1 MLASRAA
8 TGMLEVLAVSYT
20 HLHPSNTGYPIDG
33 DYYEQIIKYAN
44 DHKILIELHSY
55 PREKLL
61 DDVCSP
67 ARIRNVV
74 GKYSNLRL
82 SIAHLGGF
90 QYEEL
95 YGLNAYFNLS
105 AVLPDLVDRM
115 GIENTNIVLRSL
127 GVEKLVF
134 ATDYPDSRSIRAIE
148 IYDTYCDILG
158 QMDFTQEEAENICK
172 YNALK
177 MCIRDRHYR
186 YCKGKVKFCQS
197 GRCSAKLVEKS
208 WNIRISVCMGT
219 NI

>member
-1 MLASRAA
+1 M
-8 TGMLEVLAVSYT
+8 MY
-20 HLHPSNTGYPIDG
+20 D
-33 DYYEQIIKYAN
+33 
-44 DHKILIELHSY
+44 
-55 PREKLL
+55 
-61 DDVCSP
+61 SP

-82 SIAHLGGF
+82 SIAHLGGSNMRIIW
-90 QYEEL
+90 
-95 YGLNAYFNLS
+95 LNAYFNLS

-172 YNALK
+172 YNALR
-177 MCIRDRHYR
+177 M
-186 YCKGKVKFCQS
+186 S
-197 GRCSAKLVEKS
+197 GLQ
-208 WNIRISVCMGT
+208 
-219 NI
+219 

>member
-1 MLASRAA
+1 M
-8 TGMLEVLAVSYT
+8 
-20 HLHPSNTGYPIDG
+20 
-33 DYYEQIIKYAN
+33 
-44 DHKILIELHSY
+44 
-55 PREKLL
+55 

-134 ATDYPDSRSIRAIE
+134 ATDYPIA
-148 IYDTYCDILG
+148 
-158 QMDFTQEEAENICK
+158 EA
-172 YNALK
+172 Y
-177 MCIRDRHYR
+177 
-186 YCKGKVKFCQS
+186 VQ
-197 GRCSAKLVEKS
+197 
-208 WNIRISVCMGT
+208 
-219 NI
+219 

>member
-1 MLASRAA
+1 M
-8 TGMLEVLAVSYT
+8 
-20 HLHPSNTGYPIDG
+20 
-33 DYYEQIIKYAN
+33 
-44 DHKILIELHSY
+44 
-55 PREKLL
+55 

-115 GIENTNIVLRSL
+115 GIENMNIVLRSL

-172 YNALK
+172 YNALR
-177 MCIRDRHYR
+177 M
-186 YCKGKVKFCQS
+186 S
-197 GRCSAKLVEKS
+197 GLQ
-208 WNIRISVCMGT
+208 
-219 NI
+219 

>member
-1 MLASRAA
+1 M
-8 TGMLEVLAVSYT
+8 
-20 HLHPSNTGYPIDG
+20 
-33 DYYEQIIKYAN
+33 
-44 DHKILIELHSY
+44 
-55 PREKLL
+55 

-134 ATDYPDSRSIRAIE
+134 ATDYPDSRS
-148 IYDTYCDILG
+148 
-158 QMDFTQEEAENICK
+158 
-172 YNALK
+172 
-177 MCIRDRHYR
+177 
-186 YCKGKVKFCQS
+186 S
-197 GRCSAKLVEKS
+197 GRQLRSSLSFPMQRWCWVPQRLRWKLTVVL
-208 WNIRISVCMGT
+208 RGGT
-219 NI
+219 IIFIN